1 MLKTHAVD
9 CFDIS
14 RKQMGRTVEKG
25 KTVKFKQYMRTRKP
39 PFMIYANLES
49 ILVAEKNEK

>member
-1 MLKTHAVD
+1 MLKTHAAD

-25 KTVKFKQYMRTRKP
+25 KTVKFKNYMRTRKP
-39 PFMIYANLES
+39 PFMIYANSES